1 MRQYRFTCPVDGMC
15 QPGHGGCF
23 SRLGGEPWGVLF
35 AAEPLGS
42 DTEGPGAEDR
52 YSHSGVGSSSWQGP
66 GSSRNACSQRGH
78 PGPSGGRE
86 KEGTSDGKRGK
97 QHRQRGKGWGHQP
110 GEADRPEKRRCS
122 MKSRWKGESV
132 NRRS

>member
-1 MRQYRFTCPVDGMC
+1 MRQYRVTCLVDGMC
-15 QPGHGGCF
+15 QPGRGSCF
-23 SRLGGEPWGVLF
+23 SRLGGEPWGFLF

-66 GSSRNACSQRGH
+66 GELQNHVQPERAPWAIRW
-78 PGPSGGRE
+78 P
-86 KEGTSDGKRGK
+86 
-97 QHRQRGKGWGHQP
+97 GKGGHIGGEERKAGQTEREGVGAPAWG
-110 GEADRPEKRRCS
+110 GGPEKRRCS